1 MYITPEIYEELTG
14 RDVSEASEVRIRR
27 ASRLLDS
34 RIGMYERDDWKL
46 DLDEL
51 TDYQKEAVQMWVSY
65 VVVSFAMNNDS
76 IQVNESI
83 KLGRFSVSARQGG
96 DSATV
101 IPDQLRYADIQL
113 KDSGLIKRNIPIQRR
128 IVRDGYYI

>member
-27 ASRLLDS
+27 ASRLLDA

-46 DLDEL
+46 ELDEL

-65 VVVSFAMNNDS
+65 VVVSFAVNNDS
-76 IQVNESI
+76 VQVNESI

-96 DSATV
+96 ESATV

>member
-1 MYITPEIYEELTG
+1 MYITPEIYFELTG
-14 RDVSEASEVRIRR
+14 RAVSEASEVRIRR
-27 ASRLLDS
+27 ASRLLDA

-46 DLDEL
+46 ELDEL
-51 TDYQKEAVQMWVSY
+51 TDCQKEAVQMWVSY
-65 VVVSFAMNNDS
+65 VVVSFAVNNDS
-76 IQVNESI
+76 VQVNESI

-96 DSATV
+96 ESATV